1 MAPTRDERGF
11 TLIELLVVILII
23 GILAAIALPAFLG
36 QRDKG
41 RDTDAKSNARNLLSL
56 VESCFTEEDLYTKC
70 TDSASLGAQGLP
82 FSAGGFPG
90 SGSGQVGIEASG
102 STFTIA
108 AASRTG
114 NEFSIVKD
122 SSGVVRRSCS
132 TAGGSS
138 SGGCK
143 GGTW

>member
-1 MAPTRDERGF
+1 MTRAHDERGF

-41 RDTDAKSNARNLLSL
+41 RDSDAKSNARNLLSL

-70 TDSASLGAQGLP
+70 TDSTSIGAEGLP
-82 FSAGGFPG
+82 FSAGLPA
-90 SGSGQVGIEASG
+90 SRSGQVGIEATG

-108 AASRTG
+108 AASLTG
-114 NEFSIVKD
+114 NDFSIVKD
-122 SSGVVRRSCS
+122 SVGVVTRPCS
-132 TAGGSS
+132 TTSGSS
-138 SGGCK
+138 YGGCK
-143 GGTW
+143 GTSW